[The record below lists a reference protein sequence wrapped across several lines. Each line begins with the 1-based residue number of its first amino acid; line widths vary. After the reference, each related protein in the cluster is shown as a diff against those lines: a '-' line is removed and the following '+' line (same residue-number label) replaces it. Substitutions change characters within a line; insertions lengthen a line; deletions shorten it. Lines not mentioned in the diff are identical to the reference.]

1 MEEGTTS
8 VRVGVGGLA
17 FLAGVIAAFTGVFSE
32 VGRKTGLV
40 KNTGEGFDGWARRL
54 DA

>member
-17 FLAGVIAAFTGVFSE
+17 FLAGVIAAFTGVFTE
-32 VGRKTGLV
+32 VGRKTGIV
-40 KNTGEGFDGWARRL
+40 KNTREAYDGWAGRF

>member
-17 FLAGVIAAFTGVFSE
+17 FLAGVIAAFTSVFTE

-40 KNTGEGFDGWARRL
+40 KKAGESYDGWAGRF